1 MPILSFSSNDI
12 DVITGKKTRTIRK
25 AWKTPLKVGD
35 RLYCYWNLVSK
46 EKMKIF
52 EAFVTGIEDISFE
65 EIVGN
70 DELARQEG
78 FKDSDDM
85 LREFKKMYGGRIDP
99 NEKFQIIYFEKIHI
113 DDWKGDKID
122 EKAMITKRADILFD
136 SGKFDKST
144 MCYDAALRLDPHDVY
159 LLNKQGDNLS
169 RLGKFIEAIECYDKA
184 LEIEP
189 DNIYILNNKAI
200 ALLNSGN
207 INEALKVSNIAY
219 NYRPSS
225 PIVLYWRGFIL
236 EMLGRYDD
244 ALKVYDKLIVI
255 DGENPEVWNS
265 RGNLLTD
272 MGMLEEAIESFD
284 KAVEVCLDDSEMD
297 ASAINRMGNAY
308 IDLGKLDEAL
318 ECFNKAISL
327 EKYNID
333 FLLNKGVVLMELGK
347 FEEAVDSFNKVLLRN
362 PDNEDAFFLKEECL
376 EYF

>member
-52 EAFVTGIEDISFE
+52 EAFVTGIETVSFA
-65 EIVGN
+65 EIKDN
-70 DELARQEG
+70 EELAKQEG
-78 FKDSDDM
+78 FEDTKDM
-85 LREFKKMYGGRIDP
+85 LREFKKMYGTNINP
-99 NEKFQIIYFEKIHI
+99 NDEFHIIYFEKINI
-113 DDWKGDKID
+113 NDWKGDKID
-122 EKAMITKRADILFD
+122 EKAMITNRADILFD
-136 SGKFDKST
+136 SGKFDKSA
-144 MCYDAALRLDPHDVY
+144 MCYEAALRLDPNDVY
-159 LLNKQGDNLS
+159 LLNRQGDNLS
-169 RLGKFIEAIECYDKA
+169 RLGRFIDAIKCYDKA
-184 LEIEP
+184 LVYEP

-207 INEALKVSNIAY
+207 INEALKINNIAY
-219 NYRPSS
+219 NFRPSS
-225 PIVLYWRGFIL
+225 PVILYWRGVIL
-236 EMLGRYDD
+236 EILGRYDD
-244 ALKVYDKLIVI
+244 ALKVYDKLII
-255 DGENPEVWNS
+255 LDSENPEVWNA

-284 KAVEVCLDDSEMD
+284 RAVEVCLDDSEMD
-297 ASAINRMGNAY
+297 AGAINRMGNAY
-308 IDLGKLDEAL
+308 IDLGKLDDAL

-347 FEEAVDSFNKVLLRN
+347 FEEAVESFNMVLLRD

>member
-12 DVITGKKTRTIRK
+12 DVITGKKRRTIRK
-25 AWKTPLKVGD
+25 LWKSPLKKGD

-52 EAFVTGIEDISFE
+52 EAIVSDVEDISFE
-65 EIVGN
+65 EIIDN
-70 DELARQEG
+70 DEMAREEG
-78 FKDSDDM
+78 FENSKEM
-85 LREFKKMYGGRIDP
+85 IKEFKKMYGGRVDKSD
-99 NEKFQIIYFEKIHI
+99 KFQIIYFEKLDI

-144 MCYDAALRLDPHDVY
+144 MCYDAALKLDPKDVY

-169 RLGKFIEAIECYDKA
+169 RLGQFGEAIKCYDDA
-184 LEIEP
+184 LKYEP
-189 DNIYILNNKAI
+189 DNEYILNNKAI
-200 ALLNSGN
+200 ALLNAGDVQ
-207 INEALKVSNIAY
+207 EALKVSTIAF
-219 NYRPSS
+219 NYAPYS

-236 EMLGRYDD
+236 EVLGEYDK

-272 MGMLEEAIESFD
+272 MGRLEEAIESFD

-297 ASAINRMGNAY
+297 AEAINRMGNAY
-308 IDLGKLDEAL
+308 IDLGKYDEAL
-318 ECFNKAISL
+318 DCFNTAISL
-327 EKYNID
+327 EKHNID

-376 EYF
+376 DNF